1 MWRGDRKSDYKE
13 HLDVK
18 FSPLLAFHLRQLQ
31 GLGKDATRNGVGVT
45 DVKAKNALADLKRKN
60 PKYKE
65 QAYLFVLSALH
76 RRLSA
81 LPPRHVSGREVA
93 NTIREMALERFGP
106 LARTILEHWGIH
118 STSDMGEIVFA
129 LVECGVLIKE
139 PTDMRE
145 DFESLFT
152 FEEAFKNDYPW
163 NG

>member
-1 MWRGDRKSDYKE
+1 M
-13 HLDVK
+13 K

-31 GLGKDATRNGVGVT
+31 GPGKDATRNEVGVT